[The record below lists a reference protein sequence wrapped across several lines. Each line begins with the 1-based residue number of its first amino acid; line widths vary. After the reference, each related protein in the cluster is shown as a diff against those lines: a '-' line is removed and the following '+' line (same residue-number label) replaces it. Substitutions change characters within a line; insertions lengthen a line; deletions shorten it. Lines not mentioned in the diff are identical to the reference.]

1 MNKIND
7 LQILINDSDPDLIL
21 ITETWCNEDISN
33 AMLNVT
39 GYFIE
44 PELRLD
50 RTDTM
55 NGIGGGLLV
64 YAKENLVVKPVQIDN
79 DFNMFRRFE
88 VLRSESKDDERFET
102 KPNLT
107 ITLVYRPP
115 RSRTENINE
124 LCKLFRNSGDNSILI
139 GDFNFPMINWDEL
152 TSDRSCENFLQCT
165 MDNNFE
171 QLVTFPT
178 HVRGN
183 VLDLIFTNRPENIIN
198 IESLGNLSNSDHS
211 ILSIDVIFNPKFNS
225 STELIEDWKNGDVE
239 G

>member
-64 YAKENLVVKPVQIDN
+64 YAKENLVVKPVPIDN
-79 DFNMFRRFE
+79 EFNMFRRFE
-88 VLRSESKDDERFET
+88 VLRSESKDE
-102 KPNLT
+102 
-107 ITLVYRPP
+107 
-115 RSRTENINE
+115 
-124 LCKLFRNSGDNSILI
+124 
-139 GDFNFPMINWDEL
+139 
-152 TSDRSCENFLQCT
+152 
-165 MDNNFE
+165 
-171 QLVTFPT
+171 
-178 HVRGN
+178 
-183 VLDLIFTNRPENIIN
+183 
-198 IESLGNLSNSDHS
+198 
-211 ILSIDVIFNPKFNS
+211 
-225 STELIEDWKNGDVE
+225 
-239 G
+239 